1 MKKKVKR
8 YAGEDK
14 SLVEIEERSI
24 KTPRLKEEEL
34 AKGPMDYATMG
45 ARARATSPF
54 AGPKEYISETKETE
68 TESEAPKGIA
78 AGFDAKR
85 YLEESE
91 SKGGGPRSE
100 TKPTVAKKAAPKKV
114 EPVSKT
120 EKPKSLVFKDSESKS
135 ETNVAKIGSQGNFR
149 FESEKPSVKS
159 GAMTRAGTPVSS
171 RKEPTEAEKESGKK
185 FSESKLAE
193 QKRSFESTPLMRAL
207 TGGGRS
213 EYYKKKAEAE
223 RSGYGMKKGG
233 KVSSASSRADGIA
246 QRGKTKGRIC

>member
-8 YAGEDK
+8 YAGQDK

-24 KTPRLKEEEL
+24 KTPRLIEEEK
-34 AKGPMDYATMG
+34 AKAPMDYAG
-45 ARARATSPF
+45 LGGRAKATSPF

-100 TKPTVAKKAAPKKV
+100 TKPVVEKKKKVAPKR
-114 EPVSKT
+114 VSQSFGET
-120 EKPKSLVFKDSESKS
+120 DMAALEERRKSATS
-135 ETNVAKIGSQGNFR
+135 TAK
-149 FESEKPSVKS
+149 EAPL
-159 GAMTRAGTPVSS
+159 ARAGRAIKGTM
-171 RKEPTEAEKESGKK
+171 EA
-185 FSESKLAE
+185 A
-193 QKRSFESTPLMRAL
+193 
-207 TGGGRS
+207 GRS
-213 EYYKKKAEAE
+213 YDNPFAK
-223 RSGYGMKKGG
+223 RMKSGG

>member
-54 AGPKEYISETKETE
+54 AGPKEYINETKETE

-78 AGFDAKR
+78 AGFSAKR

-91 SKGGGPRSE
+91 SKGGGQRSE
-100 TKPTVAKKAAPKKV
+100 TKPTVAKKA
-114 EPVSKT
+114 
-120 EKPKSLVFKDSESKS
+120 
-135 ETNVAKIGSQGNFR
+135 VAKKSVSTPKYEDTGARIGSQGGFK

-193 QKRSFESTPLMRAL
+193 QKRSFESAPLMRAL

>member
-8 YAGEDK
+8 YAGQDK

-24 KTPRLKEEEL
+24 KTPRLIEEEK
-34 AKGPMDYATMG
+34 AKAPMDYAG
-45 ARARATSPF
+45 LGGRAKATSPF

-100 TKPTVAKKAAPKKV
+100 TKPVGEKKKKVAPKR
-114 EPVSKT
+114 VSQSFGET
-120 EKPKSLVFKDSESKS
+120 DMAALEERRKSATS
-135 ETNVAKIGSQGNFR
+135 TA
-149 FESEKPSVKS
+149 
-159 GAMTRAGTPVSS
+159 
-171 RKEPTEAEKESGKK
+171 KEPPLVKVGKAIKGTMEA
-185 FSESKLAE
+185 A
-193 QKRSFESTPLMRAL
+193 
-207 TGGGRS
+207 GRS
-213 EYYKKKAEAE
+213 YDNPFAK
-223 RSGYGMKKGG
+223 RMKSGG

-246 QRGKTKGRIC
+246 QRGKTRGRIC

>member
-8 YAGEDK
+8 YAGQDK

-24 KTPRLKEEEL
+24 KTPRLIEEEK
-34 AKGPMDYATMG
+34 AKAPMDYAG
-45 ARARATSPF
+45 LGGRAKATSPF

-78 AGFDAKR
+78 AGFSAKR

-100 TKPTVAKKAAPKKV
+100 TKPVVEKKKKVAPKR
-114 EPVSKT
+114 VSQSFGET
-120 EKPKSLVFKDSESKS
+120 DMAALEERRKSATS
-135 ETNVAKIGSQGNFR
+135 TA
-149 FESEKPSVKS
+149 
-159 GAMTRAGTPVSS
+159 
-171 RKEPTEAEKESGKK
+171 KEPPLVKVGKAIKGTMEA
-185 FSESKLAE
+185 A
-193 QKRSFESTPLMRAL
+193 
-207 TGGGRS
+207 GRS
-213 EYYKKKAEAE
+213 YDNPFAK
-223 RSGYGMKKGG
+223 RMKSGG

>member
-1 MKKKVKR
+1 MMSGPVL
-8 YAGEDK
+8 D
-14 SLVEIEERSI
+14 I
-24 KTPRLKEEEL
+24 KEE
-34 AKGPMDYATMG
+34 K
-45 ARARATSPF
+45 
-54 AGPKEYISETKETE
+54 TE

-100 TKPTVAKKAAPKKV
+100 TKPAMAKKAAPKKS
-114 EPVSKT
+114 VST
-120 EKPKSLVFKDSESKS
+120 PKYED
-135 ETNVAKIGSQGNFR
+135 TGAKIGSQGGFK

-246 QRGKTKGRIC
+246 QRGKTRGRIC

>member
-8 YAGEDK
+8 YAEGKE
-14 SLVEIEERSI
+14 VEIEERSI
-24 KTPRLKEEEL
+24 KTPRLIEEEK
-34 AKGPMDYATMG
+34 AKAPMDYAG
-45 ARARATSPF
+45 LGGRARATSPF

-100 TKPTVAKKAAPKKV
+100 TKPVVEKKKKVAPKR
-114 EPVSKT
+114 VSQSFGET
-120 EKPKSLVFKDSESKS
+120 DMAALEERRKSATS
-135 ETNVAKIGSQGNFR
+135 TA
-149 FESEKPSVKS
+149 
-159 GAMTRAGTPVSS
+159 
-171 RKEPTEAEKESGKK
+171 KEPPLVKVGKAIKGTMEA
-185 FSESKLAE
+185 A
-193 QKRSFESTPLMRAL
+193 
-207 TGGGRS
+207 GRS
-213 EYYKKKAEAE
+213 YDNPFAK
-223 RSGYGMKKGG
+223 RMKSGG

>member
-8 YAGEDK
+8 YAGQDK

-24 KTPRLKEEEL
+24 KTPRLIEEEK
-34 AKGPMDYATMG
+34 AKAPMDYAG
-45 ARARATSPF
+45 LGGRARATSPF

-100 TKPTVAKKAAPKKV
+100 TKPVVEKKKKVAPKR
-114 EPVSKT
+114 VSQSFGET
-120 EKPKSLVFKDSESKS
+120 DMAALEERRKSATS
-135 ETNVAKIGSQGNFR
+135 TA
-149 FESEKPSVKS
+149 
-159 GAMTRAGTPVSS
+159 
-171 RKEPTEAEKESGKK
+171 KEPPLVKVGKAIKGTMEA
-185 FSESKLAE
+185 A
-193 QKRSFESTPLMRAL
+193 
-207 TGGGRS
+207 GRS
-213 EYYKKKAEAE
+213 YDNPFAK
-223 RSGYGMKKGG
+223 RMKSGG

-246 QRGKTKGRIC
+246 QRGKTRGRIC